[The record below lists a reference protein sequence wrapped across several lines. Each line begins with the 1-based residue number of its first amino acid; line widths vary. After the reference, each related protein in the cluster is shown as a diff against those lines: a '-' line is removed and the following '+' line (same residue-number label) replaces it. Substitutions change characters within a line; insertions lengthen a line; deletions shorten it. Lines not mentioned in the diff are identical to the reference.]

1 MAGSASPKAQV
12 PGRHVIEGDSVYY
25 HHDEDGVCSGKVC
38 AVGAHGVTLEHEAG
52 PRKVRWERVLGHKQ
66 RRGRRLT
73 LLERGE
79 DGGIGVDEDGKKVFI
94 AGDLP
99 LEDEIEAMDAPGS
112 LTKSLPGPAA
122 PLLIDIGHLHG
133 PACDHA
139 LEVLHK
145 AVSEGDGV
153 AFDIWQEVDNPF
165 IRELVEKFSERG
177 LTKIATVQAEL
188 TKWLVGEYFS
198 PTKAA
203 PLIPPGFMGRWAHD
217 ELALVR
223 IYLESIDPLAME
235 LEDWSMLVDYLVQR
249 YMPPEVLL
257 EEAEWL
263 ATKSQMLG
271 RVQAHLGTIEP
282 AAAMALAEALPG
294 TIAGLEAMFA
304 YSDAERAI
312 LAYGRESACE
322 AVVSLSETMRHR
334 IKRVVLDHQK
344 RKLAGEEVSDDS
356 LQQALFHKFDSLNR
370 DWRRIAVTEA
380 GEMANQGVVAHLAP
394 GSHVRRLEM
403 YHGAC
408 GFCRA
413 LDGRVFRVTT
423 PDDPEKDGEHDVWP
437 GKTNMGRS
445 SAPNK
450 RVGNELVPRA
460 PDERLW
466 PAAGVQHPHC
476 RGRWE
481 PMAEDPP
488 GADPK
493 FTDWLRKRLEATR

>member
-1 MAGSASPKAQV
+1 MPEAKATQQAQ
-12 PGRHVIEGDSVYY
+12 SVLERDQLYY
-25 HHDEDGVCSGKVC
+25 HHKEEGVCSGSVL
-38 AVGAHGVTLEHEAG
+38 AVGQHGVTIDHPSG
-52 PRKVRWERVLGHKQ
+52 PRKVRWEGVLGHKQ
-66 RRGRRLT
+66 RRARRLK

-79 DGGIGVDEDGKKVFI
+79 DGGIGEDEDGKRVFI
-94 AGDLP
+94 HGDLP
-99 LEDEIEAMDAPGS
+99 LEDEIETDGDRLS
-112 LTKSLPGPAA
+112 KSELPAA
-122 PLLIDIGHLHG
+122 PILVDIGHLHG

-139 LEVLHK
+139 LEALHK
-145 AVSEGDGV
+145 AISEGDGV

-165 IRELVEKFSERG
+165 IRALVEKFSDRG
-177 LTKIATVQAEL
+177 LTKIAKVQSEL

-198 PTKAA
+198 PTKKSL
-203 PLIPPGFMGRWAHD
+203 PIPPGFLGRWSTD
-217 ELALVR
+217 ELGLVR
-223 IYLESIDPLAME
+223 IFLESIDPLAME

-249 YMPPEVLL
+249 YMPADQLV

-263 ATKSQMLG
+263 ATKSHLMG
-271 RVQAHLGTIEP
+271 RVQAHLGVIDP
-282 AAAMALAEALPG
+282 GVAVAIAEALPG
-294 TIAGLEAMFA
+294 AIAGVEKMFA

-312 LAYGRESACE
+312 LSYGREAACE
-322 AVVSLSETMRHR
+322 AVVSLSETARHR
-334 IKRVVLDHQK
+334 IKRVVLDHMK
-344 RKLAGEEVSDDS
+344 RRLAGEEVSES
-356 LQQALFHKFDSLNR
+356 GLQTALFDKFDSLNR

-380 GEMANQGVVAHLAP
+380 GEMANQGVVSHLQP
-394 GSHVRRLEM
+394 GSYVRRLEM
-403 YHGAC
+403 YYGAC

-423 PDDPEKDGEHDVWP
+423 ADDKAKDGEHDVWP
-437 GKTNMGRS
+437 GKTNIGRS

-493 FTDWLRKRLEATR
+493 FTEWLRKRLEATRDA